1 MDIHCCRPISAL
13 LRPKIHDREIAVKF
27 SALAILLA
35 AAAPVV
41 ATAQPA
47 TGDPYLW
54 LEDVASSRVNAWV
67 EAHNAT
73 TEKALT
79 ANPHYA
85 ETFAEALALAGAKD
99 RIPVPQQ
106 RHGQIYNFWTD
117 QQHLRGI
124 LRMTTLADYRMPDP
138 HWTTVLDIDTL
149 GKTEGKSWVYRG
161 MTCLQPEQRLC
172 LVGLSDGGEDAEE
185 LREFDLSTG
194 QFVANG
200 FHLMRGKHRVAWEDA
215 DHVLVAT
222 EWAPGELTG
231 SGYPFVVK
239 RLARG
244 RALASAVEVYR
255 GTKDDGGYGVSPDV
269 LVDGENHRLEIVDRP
284 LDTFHHETWVITSSG
299 PRRLAIPAKAG
310 IAGLVDGRVIVQLD
324 EDWPAAGPA
333 FGAGALASLPLTTV
347 GAGGV
352 DHPQLIWAPGATEAL
367 DGTATTRDRL
377 LVNTLD
383 NVRGVAWSYAPA
395 PDGGWTRRPLPL
407 PQDLSLSLGSTDI
420 TSDRAFADASGFLT
434 PSTLYL
440 IDAEHLTAE
449 VIKALPAKFDASRD
463 VVEQLAAVS
472 SDGTR
477 VPYFV
482 VHRKGIVYDGS
493 TPTLLYA
500 YGGFAISETPN
511 YSATIGKLWLE
522 QGGAFVLANI
532 RGGGE
537 FGPKW
542 HEAGLGTKRQI
553 VYDDFAAV
561 ARDLIARKITA
572 PRRLGIE
579 GGSNGGLLMGV
590 EFTEHPELWNAVVI
604 QVPLL
609 DMIRI
614 SKIAAGASW
623 QGEYGDVNADPAAMA
638 FWQKT
643 SPYQALKPGVAYPE
657 PFIFTTT
664 KDDRVGPQH
673 ARKFAA
679 RMEEYHLP
687 FYFYEN
693 TEGGHGAGA
702 DIKQAAKVTALT
714 MTYLREK
721 LMD

>member
-1 MDIHCCRPISAL
+1 MAWVAARNAFTDST
-13 LRPKIHDREIAVKF
+13 
-27 SALAILLA
+27 LA
-35 AAAPVV
+35 ADPRYAAV
-41 ATAQPA
+41 
-47 TGDPYLW
+47 Y
-54 LEDVASSRVNAWV
+54 
-67 EAHNAT
+67 
-73 TEKALT
+73 
-79 ANPHYA
+79 
-85 ETFAEALALAGAKD
+85 AEALALAGAQD
-99 RIPVPQQ
+99 RIPAPQQ
-106 RHGQIYNFWTD
+106 RNGRIYNFWTD

-124 LRMTTLADYRMPDP
+124 LRVTTLADYRTPQP
-138 HWTTVLDIDTL
+138 HWTTVLDIDAL
-149 GKTEGKSWVYRG
+149 GKAEGKSWVYRG
-161 MTCLQPEQRLC
+161 MTCLEPEQRLC

-194 QFVANG
+194 QFVAGG
-200 FHLMRGKHRVAWEDA
+200 FHLLRGKHRAAWEDA
-215 DHVLVAT
+215 DHLLVAT
-222 EWAPGELTG
+222 EWAPGDLTG
-231 SGYPFVVK
+231 SGYPFIVK

-244 RALASAVEVYR
+244 QALSDAVEVYR
-255 GTKDDGGYGVSPDV
+255 GSKNDGGYGVTPDV
-269 LVDGENHRLEIVDRP
+269 LFDGDNHRLEVVDRP
-284 LDTFHHETWVITSSG
+284 LDTFHHETWVITPG
-299 PRRLAIPAKAG
+299 GAKRLAIPAKAG
-310 IAGLVDGRVIVQLD
+310 IAGLVDGRVVVQLD
-324 EDWPAAGPA
+324 EDWTAAGPR
-333 FGAGALASLPLTTV
+333 FGAGALASLPLSTV
-347 GAGGV
+347 NAGGV
-352 DHPQLIWAPGATEAL
+352 DHPSLIWAPGAKEAL
-367 DGTATTRDRL
+367 NGTATTRDRL

-383 NVRGVAWSYAPA
+383 NVHGVAWSYAPEA
-395 PDGGWTRRPLPL
+395 RGGWTRRQIPL
-407 PQDLSLSLGSTDI
+407 PQDLTLSLGSTDL

-440 IDAEHLTAE
+440 LDAKSLTAE
-449 VIKALPAKFDASRD
+449 AVKALPPKFDASRD
-463 VVEQLAAVS
+463 VVEQLEAVS
-472 SDGTR
+472 SDGTH

-500 YGGFAISETPN
+500 YGGFAVSETPS

-542 HEAGLGTKRQI
+542 HEAGLGVKRQI
-553 VYDDFAAV
+553 IYDDFAAV
-561 ARDLIARKITA
+561 ARDLIARKITS

-590 EFTEHPELWNAVVI
+590 EFTEHPELWHAVVI

-643 SPYQALKPGVAYPE
+643 SPYQNLKPGIAYPQ

-687 FYFYEN
+687 VYYYEN

-714 MTYLREK
+714 MIYLREK

>member
-1 MDIHCCRPISAL
+1 MQ
-13 LRPKIHDREIAVKF
+13 EIAMKLSV
-27 SALAILLA
+27 LASLL
-35 AAAPVV
+35 V
-41 ATAQPA
+41 ASTPMVAVAQPA
-47 TGDPYLW
+47 TPDPYLW
-54 LEDVASSRVNAWV
+54 LEDVASPRAMTWV
-67 EAHNAT
+67 EAHNAM

-79 ANPHYA
+79 ADPHYA
-85 ETFAEALALAGAKD
+85 ETLAQALALAGAQD
-99 RIPVPQQ
+99 RIPAPQQ
-106 RHGQIYNFWTD
+106 RHGQIFNFWTD

-124 LRMTTLADYRMPDP
+124 LRQTTLADYRKAEP
-138 HWTTVLDIDTL
+138 HWTTVLDIDAL
-149 GKTEGKSWVYRG
+149 GKAEGKSWVYRG
-161 MTCLQPEQRLC
+161 LTCLQPEQRLC
-172 LVGLSDGGEDAEE
+172 LVQLSDGGEDAEE

-194 QFVANG
+194 QFVAGG
-200 FHLMRGKHRVAWEDA
+200 FHLLRGKHRVAWEDA
-215 DHVLVAT
+215 DHLLVAT

-231 SGYPFVVK
+231 SGYPFIVK
-239 RLARG
+239 RLTRG
-244 RALASAVEVYR
+244 HALSEAVEVMR
-255 GTKDDGGYGVSPDV
+255 GSKDDGGYGVNPDV
-269 LVDGENHRLEIVDRP
+269 FVDGRNHRLELVDRP
-284 LDTFHHETWVITSSG
+284 LDTFHQEVWVITPGG
-299 PRRLAIPAKAG
+299 PRRLAIPAKSG
-310 IAGLVDGRVIVQLD
+310 IAGLVAGQVIVQLD

-333 FGAGALASLPLTTV
+333 FVAGALASLPLATV
-347 GAGGV
+347 GAGDV
-352 DHPQLIWAPGATEAL
+352 RDPRLIWAPGPKEAL

-383 NVRGVAWSYAPA
+383 NVRGVAWSYAPDA
-395 PDGGWTRRPLPL
+395 AGGWTRRRLPL
-407 PQDLSLSLGSTDI
+407 PQDITLSLGS
-420 TSDRAFADASGFLT
+420 SDVASNQAFADASGFLT
-434 PSTLYL
+434 PSTLYW
-440 IDAEHLTAE
+440 IDAERLTAE
-449 VIKALPAKFDASRD
+449 AIKALPAKFDASRD
-463 VVEQLAAVS
+463 VVEQLEAVS

-482 VHRKGIVYDGS
+482 VHRKGMAYDGA

-500 YGGFAISETPN
+500 YGGFAISETPG
-511 YSATIGKLWLE
+511 YSANIGKLWLE
-522 QGGAFVLANI
+522 QGGAYVLANI

-542 HEAGLGTKRQI
+542 HDAGLGVKRQI
-553 VYDDFAAV
+553 IYDDFAAV
-561 ARDLIARKITA
+561 ARDLFSRKITS

-590 EFTEHPELWNAVVI
+590 EFTQHPELWNAVVI

-614 SKIAAGASW
+614 SRIAAGASW

-643 SPYQALKPGVAYPE
+643 SPYQALKPGGAYPE

-714 MTYLREK
+714 MTYLRRK
-721 LMD
+721 LIE